1 MDKKLK
7 PTESNNVNILG
18 CLLLKIFYSVLEC
31 INMLPKGLEG
41 KARAGEVPGAS
52 PEARGVWEGPGV
64 PSKTKFF

>member
-41 KARAGEVPGAS
+41 KACAGEVPGAS
-52 PEARGVWEGPGV
+52 PEARGV
-64 PSKTKFF
+64 